1 MSKSDSYASKEVVN
15 DLEVLSDKLAADLR
29 VNVRSIASYPL
40 FSEQWLNMAD
50 IFGRIATVSDME
62 SKLSGSKSD
71 SNATLWETEEQ
82 ALRYIIE
89 DGKLNLCLKNI
100 EEYKIHQR
108 KLRFEGKK
116 IPNDIEDKCNKFERG
131 ISVVLRNAW
140 SHIEALQTTELASLI
155 IHIGNVIVA
164 SMENPKIISDIAVS
178 GELHQRQEIM
188 VNIINNLLILISF
201 FVLSILIF

>member
-1 MSKSDSYASKEVVN
+1 MSKSDSYSSKEVVN
-15 DLEVLSDKLAADLR
+15 ELEILSDKLAADLR
-29 VNVRSIASYPL
+29 INVRSISSYRL

-89 DGKLNLCLKNI
+89 DGKLNLCLKSIAEYKEHQRQLRLEGKAFPKDI
-100 EEYKIHQR
+100 EE
-108 KLRFEGKK
+108 
-116 IPNDIEDKCNKFERG
+116 KCNKFERG

-140 SHIEALQTTELASLI
+140 SHIEALQTTELVGLI
-155 IHIGNVIVA
+155 SHISNVIVA
-164 SMENPKIISDIAVS
+164 SMEAPKIIADIAVI

-188 VNIINNLLILISF
+188 VNNYLFYYLNS
-201 FVLSILIF
+201 